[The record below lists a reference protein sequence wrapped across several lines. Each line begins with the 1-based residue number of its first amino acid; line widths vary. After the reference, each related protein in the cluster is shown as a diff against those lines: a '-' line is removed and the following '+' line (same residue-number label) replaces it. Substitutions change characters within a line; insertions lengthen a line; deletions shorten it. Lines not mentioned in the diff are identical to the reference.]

1 MNYCGIDVGSKEL
14 IVRLIRNG
22 HLGKDKT
29 FSNTFEGINSLV
41 KYISGKKIVRV
52 CLEATGIYHQDLTI
66 VLDKAENIEV
76 MLVNPNVSRKFSEAL
91 STRNKTDKVDAG
103 ALAEYACRMEFVPW
117 EAPSDNSLKLRMFS
131 RRIVQLTK
139 MKAQSK
145 NQLHA
150 LSATVMTPE
159 ELISDCKTQ
168 IEFYKKNI
176 EKLTK
181 LTVDLIF
188 NCEELRQKFE
198 LMISIKGIAETSA
211 IQILG
216 ELVMLP
222 NDLTKKQWVAYA
234 GLDPRA
240 YESGTSIKKKSRI
253 SKAGNRFLRQALYLP
268 ALSAKQHDPHI
279 KAFFEHLV
287 DDLGKKKIQAVC
299 AVMRKLLHAIHGM
312 FKNGTSFN
320 GALFYKME
328 EAK

>member
-22 HLGKDKT
+22 RLGKDKT
-29 FSNTFEGINSLV
+29 FFNTSEGVNSLI
-41 KYISGKKIVRV
+41 KYISGKNMVRV

-66 VLDKAENIEV
+66 ALNNADNIEV

-91 STRNKTDKVDAG
+91 STRNKTDKVDATV
-103 ALAEYACRMEFVPW
+103 LAEYACRMEFVPW
-117 EAPSDNSLKLRMFS
+117 EAPSDNALKLRMFS

-150 LSATVMTPE
+150 LSATAMTPE
-159 ELISDCKTQ
+159 ELISDCESQ
-168 IEFYKKNI
+168 IEFYEKNI

-181 LTVDLIF
+181 RTVELILSSD
-188 NCEELRQKFE
+188 ELKQKFE
-198 LMISIKGIAETSA
+198 LMISIKGIAEASA

-222 NDLTKKQWVAYA
+222 NELTKKQWVAYA

-240 YESGTSIKKKSRI
+240 YESGTSIKKKTRI

-312 FKNGTSFN
+312 FKNEKPFN

-328 EAK
+328 EVK

>member
-14 IVRLIRNG
+14 VVRVMRNAR
-22 HLGKDKT
+22 LGKDKA
-29 FSNTFEGINSLV
+29 FPNTIEGHCSLIQ
-41 KYISGKKIVRV
+41 YISGKKLVRV

-66 VLDKAENIEV
+66 ALDNTENIEV

-103 ALAEYACRMEFVPW
+103 VLAEYAHRMEFIPW
-117 EAPSDNSLKLRMFS
+117 EAPSTNALKLRMFS

-139 MKAQSK
+139 MKAQLK

-150 LSATVMTPE
+150 LNSTIETPNE
-159 ELISDCKTQ
+159 IILDCQTQ
-168 IEFYKKNI
+168 IDFYEQSI
-176 EKLTK
+176 EKLTSIAVSIV
-181 LTVDLIF
+181 LD
-188 NCEELRQKFE
+188 CDELKQKFE
-198 LMISIKGIAETSA
+198 LMISVKGIGEASA

-240 YESGTSIKKKSRI
+240 YESGTSINKKTRI
-253 SKAGNRFLRQALYLP
+253 SKAGNRFLRKALYMP
-268 ALSAKQHDPHI
+268 ALTAKQHEPHI

-312 FKNGTSFN
+312 FKSGKPFD
-320 GALFYKME
+320 GELFYKMKE
-328 EAK
+328 VK